1 MTRAPSLGAMIILS
15 ALSTGVG
22 AAQDQPSN
30 VEDVRK
36 ELQRM
41 RERIDVLDEQHQADQ
56 ERLLQLEE
64 QRGEFEPMPPF
75 QPTATGIGQGNLLN
89 PQIAAFLDMG
99 ASLSTNGNNDAFN
112 RFNLREAEL
121 DFRSAISPS
130 ADGVL
135 ILAIGEEIEQTAGGT
150 TIDTVFELEE
160 GYIYF
165 HTLPFDLTLKGG
177 KFRNSFGRN
186 NLLHTHALPQVT
198 RPLAIQ
204 AFFGPEGSAT
214 VGASTSWLVPNAW
227 DKYVELTVEVANA
240 DGGEEAPIFGGPDA
254 DNPAVIAHLKLFDD
268 IGETSTFE
276 IGGSYLFTHTSG
288 DSDFDANV
296 FGLDLT
302 YQWRDPDRPDSR
314 SVLLQ
319 AEFFW
324 AQNDVQGAAG
334 AFRNDSF
341 GMYAFGQYQFEKN
354 WYTGVRFDYTEF
366 PNSEVFGA
374 GDSAWAVSPYI
385 SYYLTEFIR
394 LRIEYQHQE
403 FDTGGA
409 RGDEDNLLFGLTFAI
424 GSHPGHPYWVN
435 R

>member
-1 MTRAPSLGAMIILS
+1 MTRAPRLGAMIIMW
-15 ALSTGVG
+15 ALSTGVS

-30 VEDVRK
+30 AEDVRK

-64 QRGEFEPMPPF
+64 QRGGFEPAP
-75 QPTATGIGQGNLLN
+75 QPSATGTGQGNLFN
-89 PQIAAFLDMG
+89 PQITAFLDMG
-99 ASLSTNGNNDAFN
+99 ASVSTNGSNNAFN

-165 HTLPFDLTLKGG
+165 HTLPFDLALKGG
-177 KFRNSFGRN
+177 KFRNAFGRN
-186 NLLHTHALPQVT
+186 NLLHTHDMPQVT
-198 RPLAIQ
+198 RPSVIQ

-214 VGASTSWLVPNAW
+214 VGASASWLVPNAW

-254 DNPAVIAHLKLFDD
+254 DNPAVIVHLKLFDD

-302 YQWRDPDRPDSR
+302 YQ
-314 SVLLQ
+314 
-319 AEFFW
+319 
-324 AQNDVQGAAG
+324 
-334 AFRNDSF
+334 
-341 GMYAFGQYQFEKN
+341 
-354 WYTGVRFDYTEF
+354 
-366 PNSEVFGA
+366 
-374 GDSAWAVSPYI
+374 
-385 SYYLTEFIR
+385 
-394 LRIEYQHQE
+394 
-403 FDTGGA
+403 
-409 RGDEDNLLFGLTFAI
+409 
-424 GSHPGHPYWVN
+424 
-435 R
+435 